1 MNLKRT
7 VAFFAQQSFFF
18 RGGTSGFI
26 LRDCIY
32 TVWNEN
38 GCKNYRKMAEM
49 QCMVLHFTVKSIK
62 V

>member
-7 VAFFAQQSFFF
+7 AAYYVQQSFFF
-18 RGGTSGFI
+18 RSGTSGFI
-26 LRDCIY
+26 FCDCIY

-38 GCKNYRKMAEM
+38 GCENSRKMAEM
-49 QCMVLHFTVKSIK
+49 QCTVLHFAVKSIK

>member
-7 VAFFAQQSFFF
+7 AACYVQQSFFF
-18 RGGTSGFI
+18 RGGTIGFI
-26 LRDCIY
+26 FRDCIY

-49 QCMVLHFTVKSIK
+49 LRLALHFTIKSIK